1 MICVYTR
8 TWNVCGVH
16 PHIRH
21 LGKSL
26 LFLNVILPCMMRGTY
41 VLPSSP
47 AQSWYYEHSKL
58 FSEKEWQFLPFTQLN
73 FTEHFTT
80 HLYTYSVYTYM
91 YMYIYIM
98 PSLELHYQYYIV
110 VPYIY
115 HILFLYLI
123 YGILHDLPYTADFSS
138 VQTL

>member
-1 MICVYTR
+1 MYTR
-8 TWNVCGVH
+8 AWSVCWVL
-16 PHIRH
+16 PHIRY

-41 VLPSSP
+41 ALPSSP
-47 AQSWYYEHSKL
+47 AQSWYSEHSKL

-73 FTEHFTT
+73 FTDIYHTSLYIQCVFIYVHVHIYYAFSRTALSVL
-80 HLYTYSVYTYM
+80 HCGALYTC
-91 YMYIYIM
+91 
-98 PSLELHYQYYIV
+98 
-110 VPYIY
+110 IY